1 MGDEALAR
9 GCADL
14 VVGGHLHVQGGP
26 TAVVGENDAVGYSY
40 TNGTTGGAAYA
51 IAVGAA
57 IRRPAGITL
66 LTYRDGRPVG
76 VQAVLLDT
84 TGTFTVGAY
93 VGSAPSEG

>member
-1 MGDEALAR
+1 
-9 GCADL
+9 
-14 VVGGHLHVQGGP
+14 
-26 TAVVGENDAVGYSY
+26 VVGENDAVGYSY

-57 IRRPAGITL
+57 IRRPAGISL

-84 TGTFTVGAY
+84 TGTFTVDPY
-93 VGSAPSEG
+93 VELEPTSG